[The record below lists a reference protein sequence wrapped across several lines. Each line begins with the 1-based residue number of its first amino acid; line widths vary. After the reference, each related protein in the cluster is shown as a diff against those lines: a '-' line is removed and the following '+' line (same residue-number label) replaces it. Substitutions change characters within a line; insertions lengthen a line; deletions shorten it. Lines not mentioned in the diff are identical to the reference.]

1 MATSTLTSKGQI
13 TVPKA
18 IRDHLT
24 LEAGDRVD
32 FVIREDGTVE
42 VKGLDRPVDELYG
55 FLHRPGVAAVS
66 VEQIDAA
73 IAGGRA
79 ADDDRIRGE
88 RTRKE
93 GQ

>member
-18 IRDHLT
+18 IRDHLS

-32 FVIREDGTVE
+32 FMINEDGTVE
-42 VKGLDRPVDELYG
+42 VRTLERPIDELYG

-66 VEQIDAA
+66 LEQIDAA
-73 IAGGRA
+73 VAEGRV
-79 ADDDRIRGE
+79 ADDERIRDE
-88 RTRKE
+88 RMREDE
-93 GQ
+93 G